1 VTANSTVRNR
11 GYGLV
16 EESCLLENGKC
27 LAVPIRRGRRSKLED
42 GRTSK
47 SDADPMGYNWVVDL
61 ITSVLILGAFFVEPR
76 NLKT

>member
-16 EESCLLENGKC
+16 EESCLLENGEY
-27 LAVPIRRGRRSKLED
+27 LAVPIRRGRCSKLED

-47 SDADPMGYNWVVDL
+47 SDADPMGYNWVVDS
-61 ITSVLILGAFFVEPR
+61 ITSVLILGAFFVEAR